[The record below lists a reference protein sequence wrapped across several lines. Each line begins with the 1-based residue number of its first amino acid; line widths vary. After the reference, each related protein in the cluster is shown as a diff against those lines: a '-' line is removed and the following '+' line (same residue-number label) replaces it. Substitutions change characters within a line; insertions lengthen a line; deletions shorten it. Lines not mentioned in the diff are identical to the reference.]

1 MKWILSISLIILLSC
16 VSTLNGEYKKL
27 SEKKIQSMI
36 AHMTKIRNFLRK
48 LEDSDTSGEDESSFD
63 DESIESSEDSSENND
78 DSNQSKSTSGSESSP
93 SSSSG
98 SGTTPETNS
107 QSTNETTPEESTT
120 TTTSPRSSNPLP
132 IPEPTIP
139 TTVLTTAR
147 VPRNNRLASV
157 QVLKFHSFQS
167 LPGLTVMTF
176 GMVMFF
182 QNSPPRFYIVTI
194 VVHHRRGFRNLDDD
208 VGVNKTS
215 NCTLNPNDVGKTGV
229 NVRYDCSAPKEGD
242 EEFDQVVVLPDFKLE
257 GNNPV
262 TLDQLSYSD
271 QAAVGAATL
280 QTQTQ
285 VISNLFTLENGEL
298 KNNYPD
304 NFIIIGNITG
314 FKGNKGD
321 WYYIQFTNYD
331 ESKSNV
337 NCKIVEVVVEK
348 YTFEC
353 NPLKTMNGTL
363 HQADIFDPYTNSS
376 ITLNMND
383 GIIYFPVDNPNA
395 TSTTVPKRNNP
406 IYRKSSSGL
415 SGGAIAGI
423 VIACAV
429 VLIIGSV
436 IAMMM
441 RKPQVPLDNS
451 ASVVGL
457 RTVDNY
463 SQ

>member
-48 LEDSDTSGEDESSFD
+48 LEDSDTSGEDETPSDDGSSQ
-63 DESIESSEDSSENND
+63 SSEDSSEND
-78 DSNQSKSTSGSESSP
+78 GDTDPSKSTIPNSETPTTELNATSTEP
-93 SSSSG
+93 S
-98 SGTTPETNS
+98 T
-107 QSTNETTPEESTT
+107 EENTT
-120 TTTSPRSSNPLP
+120 TTEPTTSPTPSNPPP
-132 IPEPTIP
+132 IPEPVTP

-147 VPRNNRLASV
+147 VYKNNRHALV
-157 QVLKFHSFQS
+157 QVLKFHSFKA
-167 LPGLTVMTF
+167 LPGVTVMTF
-176 GMVMFF
+176 GMIMFF
-182 QNSPPRFYIVTI
+182 QNYPPKFYTVTI
-194 VVHHRRGFRNLDDD
+194 VVHHRRGFRNLADE

-215 NCTLNPNDVGKTGV
+215 NCTLKPEDVGKIGE
-229 NVRYDCSAPKEGD
+229 NVRYDCEAPKSAN

-257 GNNPV
+257 GETPV
-262 TLDQLSYSD
+262 TLDQLSYSE
-271 QAAVGAATL
+271 QAAVAAATL
-280 QTQTQ
+280 QAQTQ
-285 VISNLFTLENGEL
+285 EVANVLTLKNGEWR
-298 KNNYPD
+298 KNSQND
-304 NFIIIGNITG
+304 FLLIGYVQG
-314 FKGNKGD
+314 FGGKEKENQ
-321 WYYIQFTNYD
+321 YYIQFTNSD

-337 NCKIVEVVVEK
+337 RCSIEKIEDNNK
-348 YTFEC
+348 YTFLC
-353 NPLKTMNGTL
+353 TPLKTINGTI
-363 HQADIFDPYTNSS
+363 HQADIFDPYTNDS
-376 ITLNMND
+376 ITLDMEQNYEN
-383 GIIYFPVDNPNA
+383 IYFQVNDPS
-395 TSTTVPKRNNP
+395 STGPTVPKRNNP

>member
-48 LEDSDTSGEDESSFD
+48 LEDSDTSGEDESSSD
-63 DESIESSEDSSENND
+63 DGSIESSEDSSEKSD
-78 DSNQSKSTSGSESSP
+78 DTDQSNSSIPNSETP
-93 SSSSG
+93 
-98 SGTTPETNS
+98 TTELN
-107 QSTNETTPEESTT
+107 TT
-120 TTTSPRSSNPLP
+120 TEPTTSSTPSNPPP
-132 IPEPTIP
+132 IPEPVTP

-147 VPRNNRLASV
+147 VYKNNRNALV
-157 QVLKFHSFQS
+157 QVLKFHSFKA
-167 LPGLTVMTF
+167 LPGVTVMTF
-176 GMVMFF
+176 GMIMFF
-182 QNSPPRFYIVTI
+182 RNSPPAFYIMTI
-194 VVHHRRGFRNLDDD
+194 VVHHRRRLRNLADD

-215 NCTLNPNDVGKTGV
+215 NCTLNPQDVGKTGE
-229 NVRYDCSAPKEGD
+229 NVRYNCEAPKNAN
-242 EEFDQVVVLPDFKLE
+242 EEFDQVVVLPDFKLN
-257 GNNPV
+257 GKTPV
-262 TLDQLSYSD
+262 TSDDLSYSE
-271 QAAVGAATL
+271 QAAVAAATL
-280 QTQTQ
+280 QAQTQ
-285 VISNLFTLENGEL
+285 EVAKVLTLKNGEWR
-298 KNNYPD
+298 KNSQND
-304 NFIIIGNITG
+304 FLLIGNVQG
-314 FKGNKGD
+314 FEGKVKENQ
-321 WYYIQFTNYD
+321 YYIQFTNFD

-337 NCKIVEVVVEK
+337 RCSIEKKEESNK
-348 YTFEC
+348 YTFLC
-353 NPLKTMNGTL
+353 TPLKTINGTI
-363 HQADIFDPYTNSS
+363 HQADIFDPYTNNS
-376 ITLNMND
+376 ITLDMNRGYED
-383 GIIYFPVDNPNA
+383 IYFQVNDPNDPNT

>member
-48 LEDSDTSGEDESSFD
+48 LEDSDTSGEDESSSD
-63 DESIESSEDSSENND
+63 DGSIESSEDSSEKSD
-78 DSNQSKSTSGSESSP
+78 DTDQSNSSIPNSE
-93 SSSSG
+93 
-98 SGTTPETNS
+98 T
-107 QSTNETTPEESTT
+107 
-120 TTTSPRSSNPLP
+120 
-132 IPEPTIP
+132 P
-139 TTVLTTAR
+139 TTELNAAPTTAR
-147 VPRNNRLASV
+147 VYKNNRNALV
-157 QVLKFHSFQS
+157 QVLKFHSFKA
-167 LPGLTVMTF
+167 LPGVTVMTF
-176 GMVMFF
+176 GMIMFF
-182 QNSPPRFYIVTI
+182 RNSPPTFYIMTI
-194 VVHHRRGFRNLDDD
+194 VVHHRRGLRNLADD

-215 NCTLNPNDVGKTGV
+215 NCTLNPNDVGKTGE
-229 NVRYDCSAPKEGD
+229 NVRYDCEAPKEPN
-242 EEFDQVVVLPDFKLE
+242 EEFDQVVVLPDFKLD
-257 GNNPV
+257 GKDPV
-262 TLDQLSYSD
+262 NLDDLSYSE
-271 QAAVGAATL
+271 QAAVAAATL
-280 QTQTQ
+280 QAQTQ
-285 VISNLFTLENGEL
+285 EVAKVLTLKNGEWR
-298 KNNYPD
+298 KNSQND
-304 NFIIIGNITG
+304 FLLIGIING
-314 FKGNKGD
+314 FGGKEKENQ
-321 WYYIQFTNYD
+321 YYIQFTNSD

-337 NCKIVEVVVEK
+337 RCSIEKKENNDK
-348 YTFEC
+348 YTFLC
-353 NPLKTMNGTL
+353 TPLKTINGTI

-376 ITLNMND
+376 ITLDMNQSYEN
-383 GIIYFPVDNPNA
+383 IYFQVNDPNDPNT